1 MTTIYL
7 RPVDM
12 VVTYGVRCAHPTSRY
27 LAMLVRAREYT
38 TNTIALRS
46 MYRIGDEVLSATAKG
61 IARSTRPAFLMRY
74 QVRCERHVVLAYRE
88 GACFRSR
95 INWNGM
101 RRGMRA
107 IRARRVAALL
117 LCARRIGIGLHEP
130 ALGREFL
137 LMLR

>member
-1 MTTIYL
+1 
-7 RPVDM
+7 M
-12 VVTYGVRCAHPTSRY
+12 VVSDIQTCAHPTSRY
-27 LAMLVRAREYT
+27 LAMLVRTREYT
-38 TNTIALRS
+38 ANTRNLRS
-46 MYRIGDEVLSATAKG
+46 MYRIGDEVLSATAKS

-107 IRARRVAALL
+107 IRARRVTALL
-117 LCARRIGIGLHEP
+117 LCARRRHIKLHEP

-137 LMLR
+137 LMLQ